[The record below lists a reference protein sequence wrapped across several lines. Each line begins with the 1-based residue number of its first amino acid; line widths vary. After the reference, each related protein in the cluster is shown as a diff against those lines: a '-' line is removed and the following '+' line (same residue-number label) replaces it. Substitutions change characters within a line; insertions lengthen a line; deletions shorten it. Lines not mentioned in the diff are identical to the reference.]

1 MYITYE
7 NPHVGEIF
15 TLAEM
20 KVVYSMEVDHRE
32 YVAFG
37 DWLYD
42 MLRSGVFEFMERM
55 EEVDV

>member
-15 TLAEM
+15 TLVEM
-20 KVVYSMEVDHRE
+20 NVVYSMEVDHRE

-42 MLRSGVFEFMERM
+42 MLRSGVFEFTERM